1 MWLAWDNCLA
11 LVCDNCNTM
20 AGKHKGVVSFIRREV
35 PSVHIAGCVCHLLN
49 LAVKKATKA
58 YQGAFDFDGILGQ
71 LAWYVNKSSNRQ
83 HRFKA
88 LQEKC
93 GVP

>member
-58 YQGAFDFDGILGQ
+58 YQGAFDFEYILG
-71 LAWYVNKSSNRQ
+71 
-83 HRFKA
+83 
-88 LQEKC
+88 
-93 GVP
+93 

>member
-1 MWLAWDNCLA
+1 
-11 LVCDNCNTM
+11 M

-58 YQGAFDFDGILGQ
+58 YQGAFDFDGLLGQ